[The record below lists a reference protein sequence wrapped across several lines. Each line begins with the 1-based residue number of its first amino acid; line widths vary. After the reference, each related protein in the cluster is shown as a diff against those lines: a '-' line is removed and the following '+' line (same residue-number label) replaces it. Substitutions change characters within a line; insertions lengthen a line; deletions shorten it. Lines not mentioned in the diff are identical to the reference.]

1 MGIKHYTD
9 FLETDDGYSFSGIL
23 MLAFISGIAN
33 TGVLALINMA
43 ADDIDFHSTAL
54 STVAK
59 FMILVSLAIG
69 AEAVMIRRTIVTV
82 EFAIHRARCTLIKNL
97 QQCEYM
103 ELQAMGRGRLN
114 AIISNNLQTLSASS
128 WNLAISAKMLP
139 LVVGTSA
146 YMLYLSPTAFM
157 VMAAAIGLI
166 AILFF
171 RAYGNNEGSQQNP
184 NAEIY
189 DGVSEILSATR
200 ESKLNA
206 TRARVS
212 LGRFQATSERVR
224 ERAAVQEQGMAFQ
237 YLFSQASLFLLIG
250 SMIFVVPAIS
260 ETFGKMVQESTTAIL
275 FLIGPVGAIV
285 SSVPI
290 LKSCTRAIDEVTQ
303 LQSELERYSAR
314 HAAADDGLPS
324 DHLNDF
330 REVQLQGL
338 TFSHQRTDTPG
349 GFMVGPLDL
358 TIARGTV
365 TFITGGN
372 GSGKST
378 LLHLLTTLYPQASG
392 QIAVD
397 GKAVA
402 PGEIHAYRQLFATV
416 LSDLHLGR
424 HLDSLDNADLG
435 ELKQWLKRLEVDRLV
450 QVQDRKLST
459 VDLSTGQKK
468 RVALAVALAEKRPI
482 LILDEWAADQDP
494 VFRKK
499 FYREILPDIADGQR
513 TVVAVTHDDAY
524 FDMCDQSVNLRDGRV
539 VSAQEESA

>member
-1 MGIKHYTD
+1 MGIKHYID
-9 FLETDDGYSFSGIL
+9 FLETDDGYSFWGIL
-23 MLAFISGIAN
+23 TLAFISGIAN

-43 ADDIDFHSTAL
+43 ADAIDVHSTAI
-54 STVAK
+54 STAAV
-59 FMILVSLAIG
+59 FMILVSVAIG

-82 EFAIHRARCTLIKNL
+82 EFAIHRARCQIINNL
-97 QQCEYM
+97 QQCEYI

-146 YMLYLSPTAFM
+146 YMLYLSPAAFL
-157 VMAAAIGLI
+157 VMAITIGLI
-166 AILFF
+166 TLFF
-171 RAYGNNEGSQQNP
+171 FRGSAKNGSSLQNP

-189 DGVSEILSATR
+189 DGVAEILSATR

-212 LGRFQATSERVR
+212 SGRFQETSERVR
-224 ERAAVQEQGMAFQ
+224 ERAAVQEQSMAFQ
-237 YLFSQASLFLLIG
+237 YVFSQASLFLLIG

-260 ETFGKMVQESTTAIL
+260 ETFGKTVQESTTAIL

-285 SSVPI
+285 SSVPL
-290 LKSCTRAIDEVTQ
+290 LKSCTRAIDEVIR

-314 HAAADDGLPS
+314 HAAADDALPS

-330 REVQLQGL
+330 REIQLRGL
-338 TFSHQRTDTPG
+338 TFSHQRTDTPD
-349 GFMVGPLDL
+349 GFVVGPLDL
-358 TIARGTV
+358 TISRGSV

-378 LLHLLTTLYPQASG
+378 LLHLLMTLYPQASG
-392 QIAVD
+392 VIAVD
-397 GKAVA
+397 GKALA
-402 PGEIHAYRQLFATV
+402 PVEIRAYRQLFSTV
-416 LSDLHLGR
+416 LSDFHFSR
-424 HLDSLDNADLG
+424 YLDSLDSADLS
-435 ELKQWLKRLEVDRLV
+435 ELKHWLKRLEVDRLV
-450 QVQDRKLST
+450 QVQEGKLST
-459 VDLSTGQKK
+459 TDLSTGQKK

-494 VFRKK
+494 MFRKK
-499 FYREILPDIADGQR
+499 FYREILPVIADGQR

-524 FDMCDQSVNLRDGRV
+524 FDMCDQSIHLRDGQI
-539 VSAQEESA
+539 VSTQEENA